1 MNIVTIVLR
10 PGLNLN
16 FEAMRPALQV
26 GAPIAIGRGGSV
38 IAEVAEGN
46 AIEDKR
52 LAAEAAA
59 GYIDS
64 VERYMESAES
74 LEGVVAGLENTLL
87 NIERHAEAGQN
98 GSALQAMDALR
109 RIRELA
115 AAFLDNSGARAER
128 GSPASG
134 AAAEPA
140 YPGAA
145 AARRPIDPGEQPHSA
160 PVVPLKPGIF
170 DVLTG
175 TAGTTGD
182 GSGAQLP
189 PLDEHLA
196 QVEQVAAGLRE
207 GQAELAES
215 ILVLE
220 DWLERVEIEDGYVGV
235 PVIEAVWVVVAELKR
250 QQQSA
255 EPVACRYN
263 HWFAGD
269 SAEDAFI
276 RERGICSDCAAVDD
290 FWLGAQ
296 EPEGGD
302 A

>member
-1 MNIVTIVLR
+1 MNAITIVLR
-10 PGLNLN
+10 SGMGMQVNAVRPYLKPG
-16 FEAMRPALQV
+16 M
-26 GAPIAIGRGGSV
+26 PIAIGRAGAV
-38 IAEVAEGN
+38 IAQVAEGN
-46 AIEDKR
+46 AIEDKYQ
-52 LAAEAAA
+52 AAEA
-59 GYIDS
+59 
-64 VERYMESAES
+64 
-74 LEGVVAGLENTLL
+74 VVAGLENTLL

-109 RIRELA
+109 RIRELT

-128 GSPASG
+128 GVPASG
-134 AAAEPA
+134 AAA
-140 YPGAA
+140 
-145 AARRPIDPGEQPHSA
+145 ARRRVDPGEQPCSA

-170 DVLTG
+170 DVITG
-175 TAGTTGD
+175 TAGQPEKASQD
-182 GSGAQLP
+182 LP
-189 PLDEHLA
+189 PLGEHLA

-207 GQAELAES
+207 DQAELAES

-235 PVIEAVWVVVAELKR
+235 PVIEAVEMVVTELKR

-269 SAEDAFI
+269 SAEAAFI